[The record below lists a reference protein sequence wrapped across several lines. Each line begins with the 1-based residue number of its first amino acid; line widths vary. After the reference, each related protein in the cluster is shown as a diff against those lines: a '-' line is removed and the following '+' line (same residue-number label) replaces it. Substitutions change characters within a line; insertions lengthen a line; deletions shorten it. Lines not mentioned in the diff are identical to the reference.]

1 MCCSGYCKWEHNDY
15 INGGTRCGKPRG
27 SKCPDEETD
36 DMEEDSYQGD
46 EDGYKLCNYLKAI
59 LKL

>member
-1 MCCSGYCKWEHNDY
+1 
-15 INGGTRCGKPRG
+15 
-27 SKCPDEETD
+27 
-36 DMEEDSYQGD
+36 MEEDSYQGD